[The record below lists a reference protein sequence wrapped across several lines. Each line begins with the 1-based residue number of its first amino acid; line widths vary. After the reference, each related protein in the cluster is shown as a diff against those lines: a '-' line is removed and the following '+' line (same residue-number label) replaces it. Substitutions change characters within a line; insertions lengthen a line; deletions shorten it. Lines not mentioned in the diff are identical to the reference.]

1 MESNNGH
8 RRIFGREVLRREVG
22 DFALVESLYPANS
35 RMQRH
40 SHELAHISV
49 VLRGTYT
56 EYLGP
61 RSRACAPSALLLHP
75 PGEDHAVAF
84 HGAGARIFSVHLG
97 PGWLG
102 RVREHS
108 KVLDSPAAFLDGP
121 PAWLAVRLYRES
133 RALDDVAPLM
143 VESLALEIVAET
155 SRQARASEGGA
166 PRWLEE
172 VRELLHASVCEGV
185 TFAGLAEAAGVHPVR
200 LAREFRRHYRCTM
213 GDYLRRLRVRAA
225 CRALSETDAPF
236 SEVATAAGFYD
247 QSHLSNTLKRFTG
260 MTPAQYR
267 AAFRAR

>member
-1 MESNNGH
+1 M
-8 RRIFGREVLRREVG
+8 LRREVG
-22 DFALVESLYPANS
+22 DFALVESVYPANS

-40 SHELAHISV
+40 SHELAHVSV

-84 HGAGARIFSVHLG
+84 DDAGARIFSVHLG
-97 PGWLG
+97 WRWLE

-108 KVLDSPAAFLDGP
+108 KVLDGPAAFKDGP
-121 PAWLAVRLYRES
+121 PSWLAVRLYREA
-133 RALDDVAPLM
+133 RATDDVAPLM
-143 VESLALEIVAET
+143 VEGLALEIIAET
-155 SRQARASEGGA
+155 SRQSPPPERGA

-172 VRELLHASVCEGV
+172 VRELLHASVAEGV

-225 CRALSETDAPF
+225 CRALSESDAPF
-236 SEVATAAGFYD
+236 SEVADACGFYD
-247 QSHLSNTLKRFTG
+247 QSHLTNTLKRFTG